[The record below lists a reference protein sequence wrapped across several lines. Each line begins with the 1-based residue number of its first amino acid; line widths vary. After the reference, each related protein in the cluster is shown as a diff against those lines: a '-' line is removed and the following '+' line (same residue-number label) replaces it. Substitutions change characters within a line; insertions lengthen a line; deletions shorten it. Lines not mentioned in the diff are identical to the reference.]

1 MPKTYLTIRSL
12 ITFIVI
18 ILVAVI
24 CILGIS
30 AIQLYKDANNEYR
43 TLSENYTRRLTDTYA
58 LQNKYQLH
66 AQEWKSI
73 LLRGQNYDE
82 YYSHLKRFYSIE
94 KEIRKGIKDL
104 KLHLSD
110 QDNLLTSLDSFGLE
124 FRQLGKAQRNALR
137 AYNEASQN
145 PHIIADDLT
154 KNTRKTDLS
163 LHQFVNA
170 MNTWRHFETDQ
181 ITKKVSESESVIF
194 SVLFILIIFSVIG
207 ILLAIQYLIIV
218 PVKSATAIAQNISSG
233 NLSNKVSTL
242 HITSDMHKLLSA
254 LDIMQNKI
262 RDSQNALKDSV
273 KQAEKA
279 NKAKSE
285 FLSSMSHE
293 LRTPMN
299 VIMGYS
305 QLLQL
310 SDSISDSNRNAV
322 NEIISAGEH
331 LISLINQLLDLA
343 KIESEDIDVK
353 ITETSLSDI
362 IKDLVSL
369 LTPLSN
375 ERNIKIYNQLDPDNE
390 LVVYADEIRLK
401 QICINL
407 LSNAIK
413 YNEENGAVYISAD
426 RVDDHCIRLSLR
438 DTGHGIPEEMIN
450 HLFTPFNRMGYE
462 SSNIEGAGIGLVI
475 SKNIIEIMNGSLG
488 LESTSKNGSTFYIE
502 IPTRKA
508 S

>member
-1 MPKTYLTIRSL
+1 MSMPKIFLTIRSL

-18 ILVAVI
+18 ILVSVI
-24 CILGIS
+24 CLLGIS
-30 AIQLYKDANNEYR
+30 AIQLYKDANTEYHS
-43 TLSENYTRRLTDTYA
+43 LSEKYTRRLTETYA

-82 YYSHLKRFYSIE
+82 YYSHLKEFYSIE

-104 KLHLSD
+104 KNHLSD
-110 QDNLLTSLDSFGLE
+110 QGTLLDSLGSFELE
-124 FRQLGKAQRNALR
+124 FRHLGKAQRNALR

-145 PHIIADDLT
+145 PHIIADNLT
-154 KNTRKTDLS
+154 KNTRMTDLS

-181 ITKKVSESESVIF
+181 IAQKVSESESAIF
-194 SVLFILIIFSVIG
+194 SVLFLLIICSVIG
-207 ILLAIQYLIIV
+207 ILLAIQYLIIA
-218 PVKSATAIAQNISSG
+218 PVKSATNIAQNISTG
-233 NLSNKVSTL
+233 NLNNQVITK
-242 HITSDMHKLLSA
+242 HITSDMYKLLSA
-254 LDIMQNKI
+254 LEIMQNEI

-322 NEIISAGEH
+322 NEITSASEH

-343 KIESEDIDVK
+343 KIESEDIDVN
-353 ITETSLSDI
+353 ITETSLSSI
-362 IKDLVSL
+362 IKDLVSFL
-369 LTPLSN
+369 SPLSN
-375 ERNIKIYNQLDPDNE
+375 ERNITLHNQLNPDSE
-390 LVVYADEIRLK
+390 LFVYADEVRLK

-413 YNEENGAVYISAD
+413 YNSENGAVYISAD
-426 RVDDHCIRLSLR
+426 RVDDNRIRLSFR
-438 DTGHGIPEEMIN
+438 DTGHGIPTEMID

-475 SKNIIEIMNGSLG
+475 SKNIIELMNGRLD
-488 LESTSKNGSTFYIE
+488 LESTSENGSTFYIE
-502 IPTRKA
+502 LPA